1 MGWRWPAAG
10 PGALSVAVHA
20 WDLLKEV
27 AIILITSTHNLKG
40 SHSVMSD
47 FLQQPARLSFHGI
60 LQARVLEWVAITIVW
75 PQVKNREGTQP
86 HPSTENWIKD
96 LLSILKLIKT
106 RPFPPQSVC
115 PIRKLPQT
123 SYPSPSEGR
132 QTENHKHRKQSNLIT
147 WITALSKS
155 MKL

>member
-1 MGWRWPAAG
+1 MVGWDHRCDRHEFEKLLELVRDREACHA
-10 PGALSVAVHA
+10 AVHG
-20 WDLLKEV
+20 LR
-27 AIILITSTHNLKG
+27 
-40 SHSVMSD
+40 SD
-47 FLQQPARLSFHGI
+47 
-60 LQARVLEWVAITIVW
+60 
-75 PQVKNREGTQP
+75 NREGTQP

>member
-1 MGWRWPAAG
+1 MDCSP
-10 PGALSVAVHA
+10 PGSSV
-20 WDLLKEV
+20 
-27 AIILITSTHNLKG
+27 
-40 SHSVMSD
+40 
-47 FLQQPARLSFHGI
+47 HGI
-60 LQARVLEWVAITIVW
+60 LQARILEWVAITIAW

-86 HPSTENWIKD
+86 YPSTENWIKD
-96 LLSILKLIKT
+96 LLSILPLIKT

-155 MKL
+155 MKLCAMPCRVTQDRRSWWRVLTTCGPLEKGMANHFSILALRIL